1 MPLPQCATRHKLGT
15 QTYKGQAGRQIAT
28 LFARPARFERSSGKA
43 ATLVGIHWSVHCAW
57 IGPIKILSES
67 QNPKAPAK
75 KHEAGEDWSRWS
87 DLPKVHRTDI
97 FSLWF
102 QGLVAAGMPPCK
114 SRNRIAC
121 ASSDEHRGRAPRDSD
136 RSAAELGLR
145 PNCGFGQ
152 IIWKWHGRSS

>member
-1 MPLPQCATRHKLGT
+1 MRASRIIRAQLG
-15 QTYKGQAGRQIAT
+15 Q
-28 LFARPARFERSSGKA
+28 SGDPGGYS
-43 ATLVGIHWSVHCAW
+43 LECSLRMEL
-57 IGPIKILSES
+57 GPIKILSES
-67 QNPKAPAK
+67 QNPKAPAMK
-75 KHEAGEDWSRWS
+75 REAGGDWSRWS
-87 DLPKVHRTDI
+87 GLPKVHRTGI

-145 PNCGFGQ
+145 PNYGFDQ
-152 IIWKWHGRSS
+152 RIWKWYGRSSQHLWRAAG